1 MCVLLL
7 LFLGELRCGAQ
18 LRDLRGR
25 AVDESPCPIH
35 LQNIRDIELTF
46 MARFIHLLCIL
57 FFITGSFGIP
67 VVPPNPSHPEQIPPT
82 NPGLVS
88 TGIPAEAKPQ
98 KFKDFANKALYY
110 GFNTAKVGA
119 AVGLFALV
127 LTLTERVARWAWR
140 TVRGSI
146 NYWQEEIKDLKN
158 GGMDAEQLALEKDEF
173 VNEED
178 GWESPVIEKRN
189 R

>member
-1 MCVLLL
+1 M
-7 LFLGELRCGAQ
+7 
-18 LRDLRGR
+18 
-25 AVDESPCPIH
+25 
-35 LQNIRDIELTF
+35 
-46 MARFIHLLCIL
+46 
-57 FFITGSFGIP
+57 
-67 VVPPNPSHPEQIPPT
+67 
-82 NPGLVS
+82 
-88 TGIPAEAKPQ
+88 
-98 KFKDFANKALYY
+98 
-110 GFNTAKVGA
+110 
-119 AVGLFALV
+119 GLFALV

-158 GGMDAEQLALEKDEF
+158 GGMDAEQMALEKDEF

>member
-1 MCVLLL
+1 M
-7 LFLGELRCGAQ
+7 
-18 LRDLRGR
+18 
-25 AVDESPCPIH
+25 
-35 LQNIRDIELTF
+35 
-46 MARFIHLLCIL
+46 
-57 FFITGSFGIP
+57 
-67 VVPPNPSHPEQIPPT
+67 
-82 NPGLVS
+82 
-88 TGIPAEAKPQ
+88 
-98 KFKDFANKALYY
+98 
-110 GFNTAKVGA
+110 
-119 AVGLFALV
+119 GLFALV